1 MRPPEPCLVI
11 DGSARVGVRVGVL
24 QGGRWVGEGV
34 ADEGA
39 LEATFACA
47 ETALRQA
54 GLALADIRSF
64 AVCVGPGSILGIRIA
79 ALAARTW
86 ATLEPRPIYVWES
99 LAAVAQA
106 ALAAGQGR
114 PFAVALES
122 RLKRWNTLVV
132 APAGALGAP
141 AELEPEQ
148 VAALG
153 LPIVSTTGS
162 ASALFPG
169 ARVVPAPWT
178 VLPALFAGA
187 DLLRPEPKPE
197 ALNPAADYATWDG
210 ERHRGSV

>member
-1 MRPPEPCLVI
+1 MRPPEPCLVL
-11 DGSARVGVRVGVL
+11 DGSARVGVRIGVL

-106 ALAAGQGR
+106 ALAAGQAR

-148 VAALG
+148 VATLG
-153 LPIVSTTGS
+153 LPIISTTGS

-169 ARVVPAPWT
+169 AQVVPTPWAA
-178 VLPALFAGA
+178 LPTLFATT
-187 DLLRPEPKPE
+187 DLLRAEAKPE
-197 ALNPAADYATWDG
+197 ALNPAATFATWDG
-210 ERHRGSV
+210 ERHRGAV

>member
-1 MRPPEPCLVI
+1 MRPPEPCLVL
-11 DGSARVGVRVGVL
+11 DGSARVGVRIGVL

-34 ADEGA
+34 ADKGA

-86 ATLEPRPIYVWES
+86 ATLEPRPIFVWES

-106 ALAAGQGR
+106 ALAAGQAR

-122 RLKRWNTLVV
+122 RLKRWNALPV
-132 APAGALGAP
+132 APDGALGAP

-153 LPIVSTTGS
+153 LPIVSTAEP
-162 ASALFPG
+162 ASALFPS
-169 ARVVPAPWT
+169 AQVVPTPWAA
-178 VLPALFAGA
+178 LPTLFATT
-187 DLLRPEPKPE
+187 DLLRAEAKPE
-197 ALNPAADYATWDG
+197 ALNPAATFATWDG
-210 ERHRGSV
+210 ERHRGAV

>member
-1 MRPPEPCLVI
+1 MRPPEPCLVL

-86 ATLEPRPIYVWES
+86 ATLEPRPIFVWES

-106 ALAAGQGR
+106 AMAAGRAR

-141 AELEPEQ
+141 AELEPGQ

-153 LPIVSTTGS
+153 LPIVSTASS
-162 ASALFPG
+162 AEALFPG
-169 ARVVPAPWT
+169 ANIMPAPWA
-178 VLPALFAGA
+178 VLPALFADAG
-187 DLLRPEPKPE
+187 LLRPEPKPE

-210 ERHRGSV
+210 GRHRGAV

>member
-1 MRPPEPCLVI
+1 MRPPEPCLVL

-54 GLALADIRSF
+54 GLDLADIRSF
-64 AVCVGPGSILGIRIA
+64 AVCVGPGSILGIRVA

-106 ALAAGQGR
+106 ALAAGQAR

-162 ASALFPG
+162 ASALFPS
-169 ARVVPAPWT
+169 AQVVPAPWT
-178 VLPALFAGA
+178 VLPTLFAGA

-210 ERHRGSV
+210 ERHRGAV

>member
-1 MRPPEPCLVI
+1 MG
-11 DGSARVGVRVGVL
+11 DG
-24 QGGRWVGEGV
+24 
-34 ADEGA
+34 
-39 LEATFACA
+39 F
-47 ETALRQA
+47 
-54 GLALADIRSF
+54 
-64 AVCVGPGSILGIRIA
+64 
-79 ALAARTW
+79 
-86 ATLEPRPIYVWES
+86 
-99 LAAVAQA
+99 AAVAQA
-106 ALAAGQGR
+106 ALAAGQAR

-122 RLKRWNTLVV
+122 RLKRWNIVVV

-162 ASALFPG
+162 ASARFPG
-169 ARVVPAPWT
+169 AQVVPAPWT

-210 ERHRGSV
+210 ERHRGAV

>member
-24 QGGRWVGEGV
+24 QGGRWVGEGL

-47 ETALRQA
+47 ESALRNA

-64 AVCVGPGSILGIRIA
+64 AVCAGPGSILGIRVA
-79 ALAARTW
+79 ALAARAW
-86 ATLEPRPIYVWES
+86 ATLEPRPIFVWES
-99 LAAVAQA
+99 LAALAQA
-106 ALAAGQGR
+106 ALAAGQAR

-122 RLKRWNTLVV
+122 RLKRWNTVVV
-132 APAGALGAP
+132 AAEGALGAP

-153 LPIVSTTGS
+153 LTVVSTAET
-162 ASALFPG
+162 AAAHFPMVQ
-169 ARVVPAPWT
+169 VVATPWAT
-178 VLPALFAGA
+178 LPGLFATTE
-187 DLLRPEPKPE
+187 LLRPEPKPE
-197 ALNPAADYATWDG
+197 ALNPAAAYATWDG
-210 ERHRGSV
+210 ERHRGAV

>member
-1 MRPPEPCLVI
+1 MRPPEPCLVL

-54 GLALADIRSF
+54 GLALSDVRSF
-64 AVCVGPGSILGIRIA
+64 AVCVGPGSILGIRVS

-162 ASALFPG
+162 ASVLFPG
-169 ARVVPAPWT
+169 AQVVPAPWT
-178 VLPALFAGA
+178 VLPALFGGA

-210 ERHRGSV
+210 ERHRGAV